1 MNTAVNTNQF
11 NYRFKLT
18 DYSLFDR
25 NRARRVAI
33 YGRVST
39 EHEAQLSALDN
50 QLQWY
55 DDQVR
60 YHPNWDVVA
69 KYIDEGIT
77 GTQAKKRPDFLRMIE
92 DAKQG
97 KFDLIVTREVCRF
110 ARNVVDTLVVTR
122 ELKSIGVEVFFIED
136 NIWTMDGDGELRLSL
151 MATLAQE
158 ESRKTS
164 ERVKAGQKISRDN
177 GVLYGNGNILGY
189 DRVGDTYVIN
199 EEQAETVRMIYDLYL
214 QGYGSMKIA
223 GILTERKRKTAS
235 GLVKWSVSNI
245 MRAIRNATYTGTKC
259 YNKSRSNNF
268 LEQKRINNLD
278 MSTYEYVEGDFP
290 AIISQE
296 IWDKAQ
302 EIRESRVKPSLVS
315 ATKTTHSKRDS
326 ADVWVNKLRCSCG
339 SSFRKNK
346 WHTKL
351 DGKTSYGYQCYNQ
364 LNNGNK
370 KKREELGLDT
380 DGYCDT
386 RMITDWKLD
395 FMAKALL
402 EHLWTE
408 RRKSVLIAID
418 LIKCYYKEEKE
429 IGKQSDVVVVQA
441 RLDKANTRLTNL
453 IAMRADGE
461 ITKDEYQ
468 VMRTPIDTEIQELQ
482 KVLENIPTD
491 NDNLKGFDLDSIIST
506 LNSLVDFS
514 GSTISHDVINQ
525 FVYLV
530 TPTSDTTFEWYVNL
544 NGKPNVKAT
553 FTAEGRKKN
562 CLIRL
567 EEIER
572 ISSLH
577 RKENESNAQLIKN
590 PCLLTYLHT
599 VRCARCACARRWR
612 CSCWRSWP
620 PGSRSGSARSGRSK
634 AQGKKKPGRRQLPAP
649 RFCFCA
655 ALCYNGPS
663 RSKGIAIPMVKVLF
677 ICHGNICRSPMAEY
691 LLRDMVRRQGLAAQ
705 FQIASAATSRE
716 EIGNDVYP
724 PARAEL
730 RAHGVPVGHRAAVQV
745 TPRDYDDYDWLLTMD
760 ENNARNLRRI
770 LPHDPDGKI
779 RALLSF
785 AGLQRGIADPWYTG
799 DFGTTYDDL
808 VLGCTAFLD
817 ALRRRGDI

>member
-1 MNTAVNTNQF
+1 MNTAVNEY

-25 NRARRVAI
+25 NRARKVAI

-39 EHEAQLSALDN
+39 EHEAQLSALEN

-55 DDQVR
+55 DDQVK
-60 YHPNWDVVA
+60 YHPNWTVCER
-69 KYIDEGIT
+69 YIDEGIT
-77 GTQAKKRPDFLRMIE
+77 GTQAKKRPAFLKMIE

-122 ELKSIGVEVFFIED
+122 ELKGIGVEVFFIDD

-223 GILTERKRKTAS
+223 KILTERKRKTAS
-235 GLVKWSVSNI
+235 GLIKWSVSNI
-245 MRAIRNATYTGTKC
+245 MRAIKNATYTGTKC

-290 AIISQE
+290 SIISQE
-296 IWDKAQ
+296 IWNKAQ
-302 EIRESRVKPSLVS
+302 AIRESRVKPVCVS
-315 ATKTTHSKRDS
+315 AGKNTHSKRDS
-326 ADVWVNKLRCSCG
+326 RDIWVNKLRCSCG
-339 SSFRKNK
+339 SSYRKNK

-364 LNNGNK
+364 LNNGI
-370 KKREELGLDT
+370 KRKRAEIGLDT
-380 DGYCDT
+380 EGYCDS

-408 RRKSVLIAID
+408 RKESVLIALD
-418 LIKCYYKEEKE
+418 LIKYYYKEEKSNE
-429 IGKQSDVVVVQA
+429 TQSDTVTIQA
-441 RLDKANTRLTNL
+441 KLDKANSRLTNL

-461 ITKDEYQ
+461 ISKDEYQ
-468 VMRTPIDTEIQELQ
+468 AMRSPVDEEIKKLQ
-482 KVLENIPTD
+482 KALDEIPQEKS
-491 NDNLKGFDLDSIIST
+491 NPKGLDIEGIRST

-514 GSTISHDVINQ
+514 GSTISHDVVNR
-525 FVYLV
+525 FVYLI
-530 TPTSDTTFEWYVNL
+530 TPTSDTTFDWYVNL
-544 NGKPNVKAT
+544 NGTADVKAT

-562 CLIRL
+562 CIIKL
-567 EEIER
+567 EEIEK
-572 ISSLH
+572 ISSVH
-577 RKENESNAQLIKN
+577 REKNEDNAHFIKN
-590 PCLLTYLHT
+590 PHIFTYLHT
-599 VRCARCACARRWR
+599 LPQRAHSNQINSLAQRLFQIIVKCAQCEETSKLSSGCVYQQINVAVLICCSSCIGAKQIDGWKAILFGNRCDNLPDFINGVNHIWPSFALLFV
-612 CSCWRSWP
+612 CSSYHTKCFSASDCCRHHTSVHSSSMREEMLHHRECLSRASLFCTVP
-620 PGSRSGSARSGRSK
+620 AQIHLDLSRMVTELHTGSVQHELLDSSILIYQLIFICFTDFRSK
-634 AQGKKKPGRRQLPAP
+634 HKP
-649 RFCFCA
+649 
-655 ALCYNGPS
+655 
-663 RSKGIAIPMVKVLF
+663 
-677 ICHGNICRSPMAEY
+677 
-691 LLRDMVRRQGLAAQ
+691 
-705 FQIASAATSRE
+705 
-716 EIGNDVYP
+716 
-724 PARAEL
+724 
-730 RAHGVPVGHRAAVQV
+730 
-745 TPRDYDDYDWLLTMD
+745 
-760 ENNARNLRRI
+760 
-770 LPHDPDGKI
+770 
-779 RALLSF
+779 
-785 AGLQRGIADPWYTG
+785 
-799 DFGTTYDDL
+799 
-808 VLGCTAFLD
+808 
-817 ALRRRGDI
+817 

>member
-25 NRARRVAI
+25 NRARKVAI

-69 KYIDEGIT
+69 RYIDEGIT

-97 KFDLIVTREVCRF
+97 EFDLIVTREVCRF

-122 ELKSIGVEVFFIED
+122 ELKNIGVEVFFIED

-245 MRAIRNATYTGTKC
+245 MRAIKNATYTGTKC

-290 AIISQE
+290 AIVSQE
-296 IWDKAQ
+296 VWDKAQ
-302 EIRESRVKPSLVS
+302 KIRESRMKPSLVS
-315 ATKTTHSKRDS
+315 TSKTTHSKRDS
-326 ADVWVNKLRCSCG
+326 KDIWVNKLRCSCG
-339 SSFRKNK
+339 SSFRKDK

-351 DGKTSYGYQCYNQ
+351 DGKISYGYQCYNQ
-364 LNNGNK
+364 INNGNK
-370 KKREELGLDT
+370 KKRAALGLDT
-380 DGYCDT
+380 EGYCDIK
-386 RMITDWKLD
+386 MITDWKLD
-395 FMAKALL
+395 FMAKELL
-402 EHLWTE
+402 EHLWQD
-408 RRKSVLIAID
+408 RKVSVLIAID
-418 LIKCYYKEEKE
+418 LIKRYYKDDRLNESQHNAVSIKAKMEKA
-429 IGKQSDVVVVQA
+429 Q
-441 RLDKANTRLTNL
+441 TRLTNL

-461 ITKDEYQ
+461 LSKEEYQ
-468 VMRTPIDTEIQELQ
+468 TMRMPIDVEIQQLQEKLNQTSTDEQPKSGLEL
-482 KVLENIPTD
+482 D
-491 NDNLKGFDLDSIIST
+491 GIINT
-506 LNSLVDFS
+506 LNTLIDFS
-514 GSTISHDVINQ
+514 GTKVSEDIINQ
-525 FVYLV
+525 FVYRV
-530 TPTSDTTFEWYVNL
+530 TPTSDTTFDWYVNL
-544 NGKPNVKAT
+544 NGTADVRAT
-553 FTAEGRKKN
+553 FTAEGRKNRAVVK
-562 CLIRL
+562 L
-567 EEIER
+567 EEIEQ

-577 RKENESNAQLIKN
+577 RKENEDNGMFLKN
-590 PCLLTYLHT
+590 PLVFTFLH
-599 VRCARCACARRWR
+599 R
-612 CSCWRSWP
+612 P
-620 PGSRSGSARSGRSK
+620 PSANSR
-634 AQGKKKPGRRQLPAP
+634 
-649 RFCFCA
+649 
-655 ALCYNGPS
+655 
-663 RSKGIAIPMVKVLF
+663 
-677 ICHGNICRSPMAEY
+677 
-691 LLRDMVRRQGLAAQ
+691 
-705 FQIASAATSRE
+705 T
-716 EIGNDVYP
+716 
-724 PARAEL
+724 EL
-730 RAHGVPVGHRAAVQV
+730 RLRA
-745 TPRDYDDYDWLLTMD
+745 
-760 ENNARNLRRI
+760 
-770 LPHDPDGKI
+770 
-779 RALLSF
+779 
-785 AGLQRGIADPWYTG
+785 
-799 DFGTTYDDL
+799 
-808 VLGCTAFLD
+808 
-817 ALRRRGDI
+817 